1 MLLEDL
7 KVGRWYVVLTPG
19 AQMCGAPICVKQVS
33 APFVL
38 VEDFMGDMMVVDTR
52 TQQIGAANSK
62 YVAKFRRMWK
72 RKKEQNRAEVE
83 DTPMCLGCGLPVDHV
98 SKGIEGP
105 PPEP

>member
-1 MLLEDL
+1 MNIENLRIG
-7 KVGRWYVVLTPG
+7 KWYVVLTPG
-19 AQMCGAPICVKQVS
+19 AQMCGAPIQVKEVS
-33 APFVL
+33 PPFVL

-52 TQQIGAANSK
+52 TQHIGAANPK

-72 RKKEQNRAEVE
+72 RKKEQNRAEDE
-83 DTPMCLGCGLPVDHV
+83 DTPLCIGCGLSVDHA